1 MADSVAEDG
10 ENDTEARVWNMFEH
24 VFCFLKGMTIYQ
36 TRRRLKFVIVS
47 QAIINTLRIFPIIL
61 GLSYQA
67 TLPVLILVRCRP
79 CLPELVACLLVAWL
93 LVADHT
99 LSFAVWNSTSR
110 SSSAGTARTTCCPS
124 SC

>member
-1 MADSVAEDG
+1 MDRKKSVNDKCVRSMADSVAEDD

-47 QAIINTLRIFPIIL
+47 QAVINTMRIFPIIL

-67 TLPVLILVRCRP
+67 TLPVLILVRCPP
-79 CLPELVACLLVAWL
+79 CRSWL
-93 LVADHT
+93 LVSPMTA
-99 LSFAVWNSTSR
+99 SR
-110 SSSAGTARTTCCPS
+110 
-124 SC
+124 